1 MGRNVRR
8 STVSGMPALERLRER
23 LAELSDLHALAR
35 LAAWDQRT
43 MMPPRG
49 APARA
54 HQVAT
59 LQRLVHDRQTDDE
72 IGAWLDELDS
82 DGAALGDIERDL
94 VRVARR
100 DWDRA
105 RRIPKQ
111 LAGDLALAAA
121 EGQAA
126 WQTAKA
132 ASDFAAFAPALR
144 RNVALAREYAAWLPD
159 AAHPHHPPLSDY
171 DYGLTGTRVREIF
184 APLAE
189 RLAKLAAE
197 AAANPP
203 RPPLSVPLEAQRAA
217 VHAVL
222 TRP

>member
-1 MGRNVRR
+1 MAAMYAGRTLR
-8 STVSGMPALERLRER
+8 GMPTLERLRER

-35 LAAWDQRT
+35 LPAWDQPT

-72 IGAWLDELDS
+72 IGAGLDELDS

-105 RRIPKQ
+105 RRVPKD

-126 WQTAKA
+126 WQTAKQA
-132 ASDFAAFAPALR
+132 GDFAAFAPALR
-144 RNVALAREYAAWLPD
+144 RNVELARDYAACFPD
-159 AAHPHHPPLSDY
+159 AAH
-171 DYGLTGTRVREIF
+171 
-184 APLAE
+184 
-189 RLAKLAAE
+189 
-197 AAANPP
+197 
-203 RPPLSVPLEAQRAA
+203 
-217 VHAVL
+217 
-222 TRP
+222 